1 MTDEEI
7 GILDLTTQKCDKS
20 CDSGSDQLWLYLVDQ
35 DLARHGL
42 QCRSLFLPLPGGI
55 YA

>member
-1 MTDEEI
+1 MTDEKI
-7 GILDLTTQKCDKS
+7 GILDLTTQKS
-20 CDSGSDQLWLYLVDQ
+20 SDSGSDQLWLYLVDQ

-42 QCRSLFLPLPGGI
+42 QCRSLFLPLSGGI